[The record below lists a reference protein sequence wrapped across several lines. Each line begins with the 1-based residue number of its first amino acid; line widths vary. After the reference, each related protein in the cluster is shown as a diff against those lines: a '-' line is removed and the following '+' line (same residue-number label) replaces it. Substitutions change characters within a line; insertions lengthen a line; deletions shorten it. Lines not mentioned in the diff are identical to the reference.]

1 MIQELEKNILIKIN
15 FANKFLGVKSKF
27 INNGEERHL
36 FTKHEIIQL
45 FKEIQKPCKY
55 IKGPAYVINREFE
68 NYKFE
73 LSFVMVKNSL
83 QVYIYVYNNNELIE
97 DGGVSNFSYILNFL
111 EYDENIIN
119 RNFGLNSLE
128 DLKQYILDMIEIFD
142 DFVDAYITI
151 KCLK

>member
-1 MIQELEKNILIKIN
+1 MIQEFEKNILIKIN
-15 FANKFLGVKSKF
+15 FANKFLGVKSRF
-27 INNGEERHL
+27 INNGGEINS
-36 FTKHEIIQL
+36 FTKNEIIQL
-45 FKEIQKPCKY
+45 FNEIQKKCKY
-55 IKGPAYVINREFE
+55 IKGGAYVINREFE

-73 LSFVMVKNSL
+73 LSFVMVKNSP
-83 QVYIYVYNNNELIE
+83 QMYIYVYNNNELIE

-142 DFVDAYITI
+142 DFVDAYIAQ
-151 KCLK
+151 LNV

>member
-1 MIQELEKNILIKIN
+1 MIQEFEKNILVKIN

-27 INNGEERHL
+27 INNGREIYS
-36 FTKHEIIQL
+36 FTKNEIIQL
-45 FKEIQKPCKY
+45 FKEIQKNCKY
-55 IKGPAYVINREFE
+55 IKGGAYVINRKFE

-73 LSFVMVKNSL
+73 LSFVMVKNSP
-83 QVYIYVYNNNELIE
+83 QMYIYVYNNNELIE

-119 RNFGLNSLE
+119 RNFGLNSVE

-142 DFVDAYITI
+142 DFVDAYIAQ
-151 KCLK
+151 LSV